1 MCNVQCLCYFGP
13 QPILIW
19 SDVMKVKL
27 AITMKWT
34 IFVSSSSFHT
44 TVAWIPSSAAGVHF
58 VIIILQNWFCN
69 NNILWNITSVFLSLY
84 YIFIFLQSIA
94 PIPHIPTTKYTSF
107 SISNSASGTGAV
119 ILVNRLYVLGE
130 NGVLK
135 LRGNALYQSQF

>member
-34 IFVSSSSFHT
+34 IFVSSSPFRT
-44 TVAWIPSSAAGVHF
+44 TVGWIPSSAAGVHF

-84 YIFIFLQSIA
+84 NIFNFLQSIA
-94 PIPHIPTTKYTSF
+94 PIPHIPTTNYTSF

-119 ILVNRLYVLGE
+119 ILVNRMYVVCIRTKWGLE
-130 NGVLK
+130 IK
-135 LRGNALYQSQF
+135 R